1 MFKMFFNK
9 KRNSD
14 KTQNKKESEIF
25 KTTNNV
31 NSEENSLNKK
41 YK

>member
-1 MFKMFFNK
+1 MFFNK
-9 KRNSD
+9 KRNCD

-25 KTTNNV
+25 KTMNNV

>member
-31 NSEENSLNKK
+31 NSEENSSNKK

>member
-9 KRNSD
+9 KRNS
-14 KTQNKKESEIF
+14 KKESEIF